1 MLHTIVKHIK
11 EKTIMEK
18 REEIFSIAKEM
29 MAAIYTKGE
38 ITDVDVVAETAI
50 RYADALVKAYE
61 NSLLSVKDDCVKSQL
76 PIYRKYYE
84 LKKKNPECL
93 ILFRCGD
100 FYETYEDDAQLV
112 SDCLGITLTK
122 VHKTGLR
129 MAGFPYHALDTYLPK
144 LIREGFR
151 VSINDNK

>member
-1 MLHTIVKHIK
+1 
-11 EKTIMEK
+11 MEK
-18 REEIFSIAKEM
+18 REEILAIAKEM

-61 NSLLSVKDDCVKSQL
+61 NSLLSVKDDCVKNQL
-76 PIYRKYYE
+76 PVYRRYYE
-84 LKKKNPECL
+84 LKKENTDRL

-100 FYETYEDDAQLV
+100 FYETYEDDAKLV

-122 VHKTGLR
+122 SQKTGLR
-129 MAGFPYHALDTYLPK
+129 MAGFPYHALDTYLPR
-144 LIREGFR
+144 LIRAGFR
-151 VSINDNK
+151 VAITDDK

>member
-1 MLHTIVKHIK
+1 
-11 EKTIMEK
+11 MEK
-18 REEIFSIAKEM
+18 REEILAIAKEM

-38 ITDVDVVAETAI
+38 ITDVDVVAQTAI

-61 NSLLSVKDDCVKSQL
+61 NSLLSVNVTDDCVKNQL
-76 PIYRKYYE
+76 PIYRKYCE
-84 LKKKNPECL
+84 LKKKNPGCL
-93 ILFRCGD
+93 ALFRCGD

-129 MAGFPYHALDTYLPK
+129 MAGFPYHALDTYWPR
-144 LIREGFR
+144 LIRAGFR
-151 VSINDNK
+151 LAISDK

>member
-1 MLHTIVKHIK
+1 
-11 EKTIMEK
+11 MEK
-18 REEIFSIAKEM
+18 REEILAIAKEM

-38 ITDVDVVAETAI
+38 ITDVDVDVVAETAI

-61 NSLLSVKDDCVKSQL
+61 NSLLSVNVTDDCVKNQL
-76 PIYRKYYE
+76 PIYRKYCE
-84 LKKKNPECL
+84 LKKKYPGCL
-93 ILFRCGD
+93 VLFRCGD

-129 MAGFPYHALDTYLPK
+129 MAGFPYHALDTYLPR
-144 LIREGFR
+144 LIRAGFR
-151 VSINDNK
+151 VAIDDK

>member
-1 MLHTIVKHIK
+1 
-11 EKTIMEK
+11 MEK
-18 REEIFSIAKEM
+18 REEILAIAKDM

-61 NSLLSVKDDCVKSQL
+61 NSLLSVNVTDDCVKNQL
-76 PIYRKYYE
+76 PIYRKYCE
-84 LKKKNPECL
+84 LKKKNPERL
-93 ILFRCGD
+93 ILLRCGD

-129 MAGFPYHALDTYLPK
+129 MAGFPYHALDTYLPR
-144 LIREGFR
+144 LIRAGFR

>member
-1 MLHTIVKHIK
+1 
-11 EKTIMEK
+11 MEK
-18 REEIFSIAKEM
+18 REEILAIAKEM
-29 MAAIYTKGE
+29 MSAIYTKGE

-61 NSLLSVKDDCVKSQL
+61 KSLLSVNVTDDCVKNQL
-76 PIYRKYYE
+76 PIYRKYCD
-84 LKKKNPECL
+84 LKKKNPWCL
-93 ILFRCGD
+93 VLFRCGD

-129 MAGFPYHALDTYLPK
+129 MAGFPYHALDTYLPR
-144 LIREGFR
+144 LIRAGFR

>member
-1 MLHTIVKHIK
+1 
-11 EKTIMEK
+11 MEK

-29 MAAIYTKGE
+29 MAAIYTNGE

-61 NSLLSVKDDCVKSQL
+61 NSLLSVKDDCVKNQL
-76 PIYRKYYE
+76 PIYRKYCE
-84 LKKKNPECL
+84 LKKKYPGRL
-93 ILFRCGD
+93 VLFRCGD

-112 SDCLGITLTK
+112 SDCIGITLTK

-129 MAGFPYHALDTYLPK
+129 MAGFPYHALDTYLTR
-144 LIREGFR
+144 LIRAGFR
-151 VSINDNK
+151 VSIVDK

>member
-1 MLHTIVKHIK
+1 
-11 EKTIMEK
+11 MEK
-18 REEIFSIAKEM
+18 REEILAIAKEM

-38 ITDVDVVAETAI
+38 ITDADVVAETAI

-61 NSLLSVKDDCVKSQL
+61 NSLLSVNVKDDCMKSQL

-84 LKKKNPECL
+84 LKKKNPGCL
-93 ILFRCGD
+93 VLFRCGD

-112 SDCLGITLTK
+112 SDCIGITLTK

-129 MAGFPYHALDTYLPK
+129 MAGFPYHALDTYLPR
-144 LIREGFR
+144 LIRAGFR
-151 VSINDNK
+151 VSIVDK

>member
-1 MLHTIVKHIK
+1 
-11 EKTIMEK
+11 MET
-18 REEIFSIAKEM
+18 REEIFEIAKEM

-50 RYADALVKAYE
+50 RYANALVKAYE

-76 PIYRKYYE
+76 PIYRKYCE

-112 SDCLGITLTK
+112 SERLGITLTK

-144 LIREGFR
+144 LIRAGFR
-151 VSINDNK
+151 VAIDDK

>member
-1 MLHTIVKHIK
+1 
-11 EKTIMEK
+11 MEK

-29 MAAIYTKGE
+29 MSAIYTKGE

-61 NSLLSVKDDCVKSQL
+61 KSLLSVKDDCVKSQL
-76 PIYRKYYE
+76 PIYRKYCE

-93 ILFRCGD
+93 VLFRCGD

-122 VHKTGLR
+122 SHKTGLR
-129 MAGFPYHALDTYLPK
+129 MAGFPYHALDTYLPR
-144 LIREGFR
+144 LIRAGFR
-151 VSINDNK
+151 VAIDDK

>member
-1 MLHTIVKHIK
+1 
-11 EKTIMEK
+11 MEK
-18 REEIFSIAKEM
+18 REEILAIAKEM

-61 NSLLSVKDDCVKSQL
+61 KSLLSVNVTDDCVKNQL

-84 LKKKNPECL
+84 LKKKNPGCL
-93 ILFRCGD
+93 LLFRCGD

-112 SDCLGITLTK
+112 SDCIGITLTK

-129 MAGFPYHALDTYLPK
+129 MAGFPYHALDTYLPR
-144 LIREGFR
+144 LIRAGFR
-151 VSINDNK
+151 VSIVDK

>member
-1 MLHTIVKHIK
+1 
-11 EKTIMEK
+11 MEK

-29 MAAIYTKGE
+29 IAAIYTKGE

-76 PIYRKYYE
+76 PIYRKYCE
-84 LKKKNPECL
+84 LKKKHPGRL

-112 SDCLGITLTK
+112 SDCIGITLTK

-129 MAGFPYHALDTYLPK
+129 MAGFPHHALDTYLPR
-144 LIREGFR
+144 LIRAGFR
-151 VSINDNK
+151 VAICDK

>member
-1 MLHTIVKHIK
+1 
-11 EKTIMEK
+11 MEK
-18 REEIFSIAKEM
+18 REEIFEIAKEM

-61 NSLLSVKDDCVKSQL
+61 NSLLSVTDDCVKNQL
-76 PIYRKYYE
+76 PIYRKYCE
-84 LKKKNPECL
+84 LKKKYPDKL

-122 VHKTGLR
+122 SHKTGLR
-129 MAGFPYHALDTYLPK
+129 MAGFPYHALDTYLPR
-144 LIREGFR
+144 LIRAGFR
-151 VSINDNK
+151 VVINDK

>member
-1 MLHTIVKHIK
+1 
-11 EKTIMEK
+11 MEK
-18 REEIFSIAKEM
+18 REEILAIAKEM
-29 MAAIYTKGE
+29 MSAIYTKGE

-61 NSLLSVKDDCVKSQL
+61 NSLLSVNDDCVKNQL
-76 PIYRKYYE
+76 PIYRKYCE
-84 LKKKNPECL
+84 LKKKNPRRL
-93 ILFRCGD
+93 VLFRCGD

-129 MAGFPYHALDTYLPK
+129 MAGFPYHALDTYLPR
-144 LIREGFR
+144 LFRAGFR
-151 VSINDNK
+151 VTIADK

>member
-1 MLHTIVKHIK
+1 
-11 EKTIMEK
+11 MEK
-18 REEIFSIAKEM
+18 REEILAIAKEM

-61 NSLLSVKDDCVKSQL
+61 KSLLSVNVTDDCVKNQL
-76 PIYRKYYE
+76 PIYRKYCE
-84 LKKKNPECL
+84 LKKKYPDRL
-93 ILFRCGD
+93 VLFRFGD

-122 VHKTGLR
+122 AHKTGLR
-129 MAGFPYHALDTYLPK
+129 MAGFPYHALDTYLPR
-144 LIREGFR
+144 LIRAGFR
-151 VSINDNK
+151 VAITDK

>member
-1 MLHTIVKHIK
+1 
-11 EKTIMEK
+11 MEK
-18 REEIFSIAKEM
+18 REEILAIAKEM
-29 MAAIYTKGE
+29 MSAIYTNGE

-61 NSLLSVKDDCVKSQL
+61 KSLLSVKDDCVKSQL
-76 PIYRKYYE
+76 PIYRKYCE
-84 LKKKNPECL
+84 LKKKYPGCL
-93 ILFRCGD
+93 VLFRCGD

-129 MAGFPYHALDTYLPK
+129 MAGFPYHALDTYLPR
-144 LIREGFR
+144 LIRAGFR
-151 VSINDNK
+151 VAIDDK

>member
-1 MLHTIVKHIK
+1 
-11 EKTIMEK
+11 MEK
-18 REEIFSIAKEM
+18 REEILAIAKEM
-29 MAAIYTKGE
+29 MSAIYTKGE

-84 LKKKNPECL
+84 LKKKNPGCL
-93 ILFRCGD
+93 VLFRCGD

-112 SDCLGITLTK
+112 SDCIGITLTK

-129 MAGFPYHALDTYLPK
+129 MAGFPYHALDTYLPR
-144 LIREGFR
+144 LIRAGFR
-151 VSINDNK
+151 VAIDDK

>member
-1 MLHTIVKHIK
+1 
-11 EKTIMEK
+11 MEK

-29 MAAIYTKGE
+29 MSAIYTKGE

-50 RYADALVKAYE
+50 RYADSLVKAYE

-76 PIYRKYYE
+76 PIYRKYCE

-93 ILFRCGD
+93 VLFRCGD

-129 MAGFPYHALDTYLPK
+129 MAGFPHNALDTYLPR
-144 LIREGFR
+144 LIRAGFR

>member
-1 MLHTIVKHIK
+1 
-11 EKTIMEK
+11 MEK
-18 REEIFSIAKEM
+18 REEILAIAKEM
-29 MAAIYTKGE
+29 MAAIYTNGE

-61 NSLLSVKDDCVKSQL
+61 NSLLSVNVTDDCVKNQL
-76 PIYRKYYE
+76 PIYRKYCE

-93 ILFRCGD
+93 VLFRCGD

-129 MAGFPYHALDTYLPK
+129 MAGFPYHALDTYLPR
-144 LIREGFR
+144 LIRAGFR
-151 VSINDNK
+151 VAIDDK

>member
-1 MLHTIVKHIK
+1 
-11 EKTIMEK
+11 MEK
-18 REEIFSIAKEM
+18 REEILAIAKEM

-61 NSLLSVKDDCVKSQL
+61 NSLLSVNVTDDCVKNQL
-76 PIYRKYYE
+76 PIYRKYCE
-84 LKKKNPECL
+84 LKKKNPGCL

-100 FYETYEDDAQLV
+100 FYETYEDDAQLI

-129 MAGFPYHALDTYLPK
+129 MAVFPHNALYTYLPR
-144 LIREGFR
+144 LIRAGFR
-151 VSINDNK
+151 VAIDDK

>member
-1 MLHTIVKHIK
+1 
-11 EKTIMEK
+11 MEK

-61 NSLLSVKDDCVKSQL
+61 KSLLSVNVTDDCVKNQL
-76 PIYRKYYE
+76 PIYRKYCE
-84 LKKKNPECL
+84 LKKKYPERL

-100 FYETYEDDAQLV
+100 FYEKRYSYGRCRRGIGGGRIDLLRRG
-112 SDCLGITLTK
+112 DCKKKETQN
-122 VHKTGLR
+122 LR
-129 MAGFPYHALDTYLPK
+129 YYCNVYIFCRSCGYACN
-144 LIREGFR
+144 
-151 VSINDNK
+151 S

>member
-1 MLHTIVKHIK
+1 
-11 EKTIMEK
+11 MEK
-18 REEIFSIAKEM
+18 REEILAIAKEM

-50 RYADALVKAYE
+50 RYAGALVKAYE
-61 NSLLSVKDDCVKSQL
+61 KSLLSVKDDCVKSQL

-84 LKKKNPECL
+84 LKKKNPGCL
-93 ILFRCGD
+93 VLFRCGV

-129 MAGFPYHALDTYLPK
+129 MAVFPHNALDTYLPR
-144 LIREGFR
+144 LIHAGFR
-151 VSINDNK
+151 VAIDDK

>member
-1 MLHTIVKHIK
+1 
-11 EKTIMEK
+11 MEN

-61 NSLLSVKDDCVKSQL
+61 QSLLSVNVTDDCVKSQL
-76 PIYRKYYE
+76 PVYKKYYE

-93 ILFRCGD
+93 VLFRCGD

-129 MAGFPYHALDTYLPK
+129 MAGFPYHALDTYLPR
-144 LIREGFR
+144 LIRSGFR
-151 VSINDNK
+151 VAIDDK

>member
-1 MLHTIVKHIK
+1 
-11 EKTIMEK
+11 MEK

-61 NSLLSVKDDCVKSQL
+61 NSLLSVNVTDDCVKSQL
-76 PIYRKYYE
+76 PVYKKYYE
-84 LKKKNPECL
+84 LKKKNPGCL
-93 ILFRCGD
+93 VLFRCGD

-112 SDCLGITLTK
+112 SDCIGITLTK
-122 VHKTGLR
+122 AHKTGLR
-129 MAGFPYHALDTYLPK
+129 MAGFPYHALDTYLPR
-144 LIREGFR
+144 LIRAGFR
-151 VSINDNK
+151 VSINDK

>member
-1 MLHTIVKHIK
+1 
-11 EKTIMEK
+11 MEK

-61 NSLLSVKDDCVKSQL
+61 NSLLSVNVNVDCVKSQL
-76 PIYRKYYE
+76 PIYRKYCE

-112 SDCLGITLTK
+112 SDCIGITLTK

-129 MAGFPYHALDTYLPK
+129 MAGFPYHALDTYLPR
-144 LIREGFR
+144 LIRAGFR

>member
-1 MLHTIVKHIK
+1 
-11 EKTIMEK
+11 MEK

-50 RYADALVKAYE
+50 CYADALVKAYE
-61 NSLLSVKDDCVKSQL
+61 NSLLSVKDDCVKNQL
-76 PIYRKYYE
+76 PIYRKYCE

-112 SDCLGITLTK
+112 SDCIGITLTK

-129 MAGFPYHALDTYLPK
+129 MAGFPYHALDTYLPR
-144 LIREGFR
+144 LIRAGFR
-151 VSINDNK
+151 VSIDDK